1 MNYTAGVDDHIA
13 GYNDFNLG
21 VRYNINKQL
30 PDFCKLT
37 MSWAKHMK
45 FIIMYPVQQLPIWA
59 GAVYQDL
66 MVPGKKVVIFEE
78 YSWTPFG

>member
-1 MNYTAGVDDHIA
+1 
-13 GYNDFNLG
+13 
-21 VRYNINKQL
+21 
-30 PDFCKLT
+30 
-37 MSWAKHMK
+37 MK